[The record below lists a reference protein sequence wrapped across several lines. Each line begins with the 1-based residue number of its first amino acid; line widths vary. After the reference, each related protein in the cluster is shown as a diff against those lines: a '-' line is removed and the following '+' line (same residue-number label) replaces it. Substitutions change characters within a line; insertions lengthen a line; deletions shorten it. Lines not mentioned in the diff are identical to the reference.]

1 MSKVK
6 DGEAIPE
13 SGQERPNS
21 EAIPARTDLDDSGQE
36 VEDESVMSVEMALVR
51 ALQQLGK
58 SS

>member
-1 MSKVK
+1 MSKVE

-13 SGQERPNS
+13 SGHECPKT

>member
-1 MSKVK
+1 MSKVE
-6 DGEAIPE
+6 DGEGIPE

-21 EAIPARTDLDDSGQE
+21 EAIPADTDLDDSDQA
-36 VEDESVMSVEMALVR
+36 VEAESIMSVEIALVR

>member
-1 MSKVK
+1 MSKVE
-6 DGEAIPE
+6 DGKAIPE